1 MANSVW
7 ITAGSQFF
15 GDDIAIAASHYLNWG
30 STFGTNGY
38 GLRDNAGT
46 IEFKGSGGAWAPIA
60 ASAGSAGGWTKAGA
74 VVSLTT
80 GTDTIGSN
88 LRPTDATYTLGDSTH
103 HWNNAFFASGGGL
116 SFAGVAAP
124 ITMVGGD
131 DGFGDTALIID
142 NATDDY
148 VVLSF
153 PSSTEVVTPN
163 HILFDGNVAIGGDTF
178 QATDMLSVLGI
189 SKFYNAP
196 ASTVADNPLFTIAT
210 EFISTSGN
218 ATDLVAPLRVSTT
231 AGTNAEA
238 TKGSIQNITGGIA
251 IRGVGSNTN
260 EYAVLAGAIQFE
272 IGTGYTQTTGPTGA
286 AWLSDLAVFGP
297 INVQPVDL
305 GGWLVVMNNPYNGS
319 PSGNPSY
326 AYAAVAYPTFGAGI
340 DANHVA
346 ATTYPIDVGYYVGG
360 KSGTLGSPIGLGF
373 TTGIQVGGAGS
384 NWGVPASLIGT
395 GIDISQYATAGINI
409 HAATATTAPSI
420 IFDTFLQTAEMAS
433 APSAPAANGCRIYAV
448 DNGGKTELLALF
460 NTGSAVRLA
469 IQP

>member
-103 HWNNAFFASGGGL
+103 RWLDIFTNEIKLSNGASPEADIVVDPDGTLNIYANDAYLVNGFDGGSETEVNDL
-116 SFAGVAAP
+116 AVDGVMNTTGHAS
-124 ITMVGGD
+124 VGG
-131 DGFGDTALIID
+131 T
-142 NATDDY
+142 
-148 VVLSF
+148 SF
-153 PSSTEVVTPN
+153 QS
-163 HILFDGNVAIGGDTF
+163 AF
-178 QATDMLSVLGI
+178 QFSVLGT

-196 ASTVADNPLFTIAT
+196 STTTADNPLTTIAT
-210 EFISTSGN
+210 EFISTGGN
-218 ATDLVAPLRVSTT
+218 ATDLVVPLRIATT

-238 TKGSIQNITGGIA
+238 TKGSIQNISGGIA

-260 EYAVLAGAIQFE
+260 EYSYLAGGIGFE

-286 AWLSDLAVFGP
+286 AWLSDLAVMGP
-297 INVQPVDL
+297 ISVQPVTL
-305 GGWLVVMNNPYNGS
+305 GGWTIVMNNSYNGS
-319 PSGNPSY
+319 PSANPSY
-326 AYAAVAYPTFGAGI
+326 AYAAVSYPTFGPGI
-340 DANHVA
+340 DAPHIA

-360 KSGTLGSPIGLGF
+360 KSGTLGSPVGIGF
-373 TTGIQVGGAGS
+373 TTAIQVGGAGS
-384 NWGVPASLIGT
+384 NWGVPSSLIGT

-409 HAATATTAPSI
+409 HAATATTAPSM
-420 IFDTFLQTAEMAS
+420 IFDTFLQGAEMT
-433 APSAPAANGCRIYAV
+433 APSAPAANGFRIFAQ
-448 DNGGKTELLALF
+448 DNGGGKTQLMVLF
-460 NTGSAVRLA
+460 NTGAAQQLA